1 LIDEVAFIQA
11 LTLIAIMHE
20 SPSLSSPSDSLDD
33 DEANAR
39 IDDEDESLGDNNR
52 MMQN

>member
-20 SPSLSSPSDSLDD
+20 SPSLSSSADSIDD

-39 IDDEDESLGDNNR
+39 IDDEEDSMEVNQK
-52 MMQN
+52 QN

>member
-20 SPSLSSPSDSLDD
+20 SPSLSSPTDSIDD

-39 IDDEDESLGDNNR
+39 IDDEEDSMEVKQK
-52 MMQN
+52 QN

>member
-1 LIDEVAFIQA
+1 MIDEVAFIQA

-20 SPSLSSPSDSLDD
+20 SPSLSSHVDSIDD

-39 IDDEDESLGDNNR
+39 IDDEEDSSEVNQL
-52 MMQN
+52 

>member
-1 LIDEVAFIQA
+1 MIDEVAFIQA

-20 SPSLSSPSDSLDD
+20 SPSSSSPVDSIDD

-39 IDDEDESLGDNNR
+39 IDDEEDSLEVQQI
-52 MMQN
+52 QN